1 MNIQERFSLRK
12 SAVGLVSV
20 SLLCAIYTSTVAA
33 DTVVTGMNEIIEES
47 QVKDEASIE
56 SEKNKSLE
64 GSNLEIVE
72 EIADNIPSPVIAE
85 GEVAVEMKVDGGTE
99 NVVSRNDKEVTTSEQ
114 NQIEVT
120 ETKEILNQTSY
131 QTESSEQRQ
140 IVWAHGIT
148 PPVMEQSGGF
158 VKEKYGDYLNYTAP
172 FEAGKGYYDTNKSL
186 NASFIDLNLCFAA
199 VSSNMV
205 HWWLEQNSSYVER
218 YLKEKNSTVNV
229 GENYAIT
236 DLRRYIDSFQDQ
248 QNSRV
253 FDMFKTYYGYRTNGF
268 VSDALVD
275 LFINGYKPKVQGG
288 VNLED
293 SQLVPDSRG
302 GFFYD
307 VFKEKKLTNRLFSGS
322 YERFGEDVRTVL
334 ESKGLL
340 GLTYRTL
347 GYATH
352 IVTVWGAEYDNQGKI
367 RAVYITDS
375 DDQQEQIGLKR
386 MGITRDASGNPRLN
400 NHVKNNSAGALLDY
414 VHTIR
419 LGQDLWEEYFNPLAK
434 AKETASQTLADTK
447 KALDLSIQGQS
458 ELPESMRLIYLEKL
472 NNLYNQGILSIQ
484 KAESSEM
491 LSGALENG
499 LNSLKSLDFPI
510 SKVGNALA
518 PDLPVGNRST
528 VSDVDSLSSQET
540 SSTNLEVDPEN
551 ASLIADGTNQ
561 LHFPVEVQTT
571 SSVEAEG
578 DNVFEQEADTLPII
592 IENKDEFGSELSRNM
607 QTSETDSL
615 VVVVEEDVKNDEVV
629 PVEELLESET
639 VESQRSELLS
649 GPIGMEE
656 VNVKEETQVAPV
668 VTEQPATSKTTT
680 VEASFDESASVES
693 ETVAQPA
700 PTSSPGRSA
709 LPVQPEVTEVA
720 SQEEDQVATTA
731 TEQPAT
737 SKTTTVEASLDE
749 PASVESETVAQ
760 PAPTSSP
767 GRSAIPVQ
775 PEVTEVASQE
785 EDQVATTVTEQP
797 ATSKTTTV
805 EASLDEPASA
815 ESETVAQPAPTSSP
829 GRSAIPVQPEVTEV
843 ASQEEDQVATTV
855 TEQSATAKTL
865 TVESSDEPVG
875 VESETVVKT
884 ELTSSPGRS
893 ALPVQPEVTEVAS
906 QEETQVATT
915 ATEQPATSKTTTVEA
930 SFDESA
936 SVESETVAQPAPTS
950 SPGRSALPVQ
960 PEVTEVASQEEDQV
974 ATTAT
979 EQPATSKTTTVEA
992 SLDEPASVESETV
1005 AQPAPTSSPG
1015 RSALPVQPEVTEVA
1029 SQEETQVATTVTE
1042 QSATAKTLT
1051 VESSDEPV
1059 GVESET
1065 VVKTELTS
1073 SPGRSALPVQPEVTE
1088 VASQEEDQVATTA
1101 TEQPA
1106 TSKTTTVEASLD
1118 EPASAESETVAQP
1131 APTSSPG
1138 RSAIPVQPEVTEVA
1152 SQEEDQVA
1160 TTVTEQSATAKTLTV
1175 ESSDEPV
1182 GVESE
1187 TVVKTELTSS
1197 PGRSALPVQPEVTE
1211 VASQEETQV
1220 ATTVTEQPATAKTLT
1235 VESSDEPVGVESET
1249 VAKPAPTSSPGR
1261 SAIPVQPEVASQEET
1276 QVATT
1281 ATEQPATAKTLT
1293 VESSDEPVGV
1303 ESETVAKP
1311 APTSSPGR
1319 SAIPVQPEVA
1329 SQEETQVATTVTEQP
1344 ATAKTLTVES
1354 SDEPVGVESES
1365 VAKNEATLVPVAE
1378 DIPVLPGHS
1387 AIRVAES
1394 VAKLSTISEKN
1405 KFVDAEVSS
1414 TLKVDSEEVANE
1426 SNAPQI
1432 EFLTEATTESIL
1444 AEADSSS
1451 ILTGTK
1457 VTQPNKL
1464 MSDLESTERILV
1476 PESRLLANVKI
1487 GISSQE
1493 IVLPEV
1499 PEREPQMS
1507 SIEMDKGYKETDLDE
1522 SAEPKVINN
1531 TRKYVQNS
1539 AAHSKI
1545 DTKQVLSVEQSSTT
1559 MTNASGKIV
1568 GISLLTLVLGSV
1580 WALLKKA
1587 SKKQ

>member
-56 SEKNKSLE
+56 SEKNESLE

-540 SSTNLEVDPEN
+540 SSTNLEVDTEN

-680 VEASFDESASVES
+680 VEASFDES
-693 ETVAQPA
+693 
-700 PTSSPGRSA
+700 
-709 LPVQPEVTEVA
+709 
-720 SQEEDQVATTA
+720 
-731 TEQPAT
+731 
-737 SKTTTVEASLDE
+737 
-749 PASVESETVAQ
+749 ASVESETVAQ

-906 QEETQVATT
+906 QEETQVAPVV
-915 ATEQPATSKTTTVEA
+915 TEQPATSKTTTVEA

-936 SVESETVAQPAPTS
+936 SV
-950 SPGRSALPVQ
+950 
-960 PEVTEVASQEEDQV
+960 
-974 ATTAT
+974 
-979 EQPATSKTTTVEA
+979 
-992 SLDEPASVESETV
+992 
-1005 AQPAPTSSPG
+1005 
-1015 RSALPVQPEVTEVA
+1015 
-1029 SQEETQVATTVTE
+1029 
-1042 QSATAKTLT
+1042 
-1051 VESSDEPV
+1051 
-1059 GVESET
+1059 
-1065 VVKTELTS
+1065 
-1073 SPGRSALPVQPEVTE
+1073 
-1088 VASQEEDQVATTA
+1088 
-1101 TEQPA
+1101 
-1106 TSKTTTVEASLD
+1106 
-1118 EPASAESETVAQP
+1118 ESETVAQP

-1160 TTVTEQSATAKTLTV
+1160 TTVTEQSATSKTTTV
-1175 ESSDEPV
+1175 EASLDEPASA
-1182 GVESE
+1182 ESE
-1187 TVVKTELTSS
+1187 TVAQPAPTSS

-1211 VASQEETQV
+1211 VASQEEDQV
-1220 ATTVTEQPATAKTLT
+1220 ATTV
-1235 VESSDEPVGVESET
+1235 
-1249 VAKPAPTSSPGR
+1249 
-1261 SAIPVQPEVASQEET
+1261 
-1276 QVATT
+1276 
-1281 ATEQPATAKTLT
+1281 TEQPATAKTLT

-1414 TLKVDSEEVANE
+1414 TLKVGSEEVANE

-1531 TRKYVQNS
+1531 TRKYGQNS

-1580 WALLKKA
+1580 WALLKK
-1587 SKKQ
+1587 SK

>member
-639 VESQRSELLS
+639 VENQRSELLS

-785 EDQVATTVTEQP
+785 EDQVATTVTEQ
-797 ATSKTTTV
+797 
-805 EASLDEPASA
+805 
-815 ESETVAQPAPTSSP
+815 
-829 GRSAIPVQPEVTEV
+829 
-843 ASQEEDQVATTV
+843 
-855 TEQSATAKTL
+855 SATAKTL

-906 QEETQVATT
+906 QEETQVAPVV
-915 ATEQPATSKTTTVEA
+915 TEQPATSKTTTVEA

-936 SVESETVAQPAPTS
+936 SV
-950 SPGRSALPVQ
+950 
-960 PEVTEVASQEEDQV
+960 
-974 ATTAT
+974 
-979 EQPATSKTTTVEA
+979 
-992 SLDEPASVESETV
+992 
-1005 AQPAPTSSPG
+1005 
-1015 RSALPVQPEVTEVA
+1015 
-1029 SQEETQVATTVTE
+1029 
-1042 QSATAKTLT
+1042 
-1051 VESSDEPV
+1051 
-1059 GVESET
+1059 
-1065 VVKTELTS
+1065 
-1073 SPGRSALPVQPEVTE
+1073 
-1088 VASQEEDQVATTA
+1088 
-1101 TEQPA
+1101 
-1106 TSKTTTVEASLD
+1106 
-1118 EPASAESETVAQP
+1118 ESETVAQP

-1160 TTVTEQSATAKTLTV
+1160 TTVTEQSATSKTTTV
-1175 ESSDEPV
+1175 EASLDEPASA
-1182 GVESE
+1182 ESE
-1187 TVVKTELTSS
+1187 TVAQPAPTSS

-1211 VASQEETQV
+1211 VASQEEDQV
-1220 ATTVTEQPATAKTLT
+1220 ATTV
-1235 VESSDEPVGVESET
+1235 
-1249 VAKPAPTSSPGR
+1249 
-1261 SAIPVQPEVASQEET
+1261 
-1276 QVATT
+1276 
-1281 ATEQPATAKTLT
+1281 TEQPATAKTLT

>member
-797 ATSKTTTV
+797 ATAKTLTVESSDEPVGVESESVAKTELTSSPGRSALPVQPEVTEVASQEETQVATTVTEQPATSKTTTV
-805 EASLDEPASA
+805 EASFDESASV

-875 VESETVVKT
+875 VESE
-884 ELTSSPGRS
+884 S
-893 ALPVQPEVTEVAS
+893 VA
-906 QEETQVATT
+906 
-915 ATEQPATSKTTTVEA
+915 
-930 SFDESA
+930 
-936 SVESETVAQPAPTS
+936 
-950 SPGRSALPVQ
+950 
-960 PEVTEVASQEEDQV
+960 
-974 ATTAT
+974 
-979 EQPATSKTTTVEA
+979 
-992 SLDEPASVESETV
+992 
-1005 AQPAPTSSPG
+1005 
-1015 RSALPVQPEVTEVA
+1015 
-1029 SQEETQVATTVTE
+1029 
-1042 QSATAKTLT
+1042 
-1051 VESSDEPV
+1051 
-1059 GVESET
+1059 
-1065 VVKTELTS
+1065 
-1073 SPGRSALPVQPEVTE
+1073 
-1088 VASQEEDQVATTA
+1088 
-1101 TEQPA
+1101 
-1106 TSKTTTVEASLD
+1106 
-1118 EPASAESETVAQP
+1118 
-1131 APTSSPG
+1131 
-1138 RSAIPVQPEVTEVA
+1138 
-1152 SQEEDQVA
+1152 
-1160 TTVTEQSATAKTLTV
+1160 
-1175 ESSDEPV
+1175 
-1182 GVESE
+1182 
-1187 TVVKTELTSS
+1187 KTELTSS

-1319 SAIPVQPEVA
+1319 SAIPV
-1329 SQEETQVATTVTEQP
+1329 
-1344 ATAKTLTVES
+1344 
-1354 SDEPVGVESES
+1354 
-1365 VAKNEATLVPVAE
+1365 
-1378 DIPVLPGHS
+1378 
-1387 AIRVAES
+1387 
-1394 VAKLSTISEKN
+1394 
-1405 KFVDAEVSS
+1405 
-1414 TLKVDSEEVANE
+1414 
-1426 SNAPQI
+1426 
-1432 EFLTEATTESIL
+1432 
-1444 AEADSSS
+1444 
-1451 ILTGTK
+1451 
-1457 VTQPNKL
+1457 
-1464 MSDLESTERILV
+1464 
-1476 PESRLLANVKI
+1476 
-1487 GISSQE
+1487 
-1493 IVLPEV
+1493 
-1499 PEREPQMS
+1499 
-1507 SIEMDKGYKETDLDE
+1507 
-1522 SAEPKVINN
+1522 
-1531 TRKYVQNS
+1531 
-1539 AAHSKI
+1539 
-1545 DTKQVLSVEQSSTT
+1545 
-1559 MTNASGKIV
+1559 
-1568 GISLLTLVLGSV
+1568 
-1580 WALLKKA
+1580 
-1587 SKKQ
+1587 

>member
-510 SKVGNALA
+510 SKVGNALV

-540 SSTNLEVDPEN
+540 SSTNLEVDTEN

-578 DNVFEQEADTLPII
+578 DYVFEQEADTLPII

-639 VESQRSELLS
+639 VENQRSELLS

-680 VEASFDESASVES
+680 VEASLDEPASAES

-720 SQEEDQVATTA
+720 SQEEDQVAT
-731 TEQPAT
+731 
-737 SKTTTVEASLDE
+737 
-749 PASVESETVAQ
+749 
-760 PAPTSSP
+760 
-767 GRSAIPVQ
+767 I
-775 PEVTEVASQE
+775 
-785 EDQVATTVTEQP
+785 
-797 ATSKTTTV
+797 
-805 EASLDEPASA
+805 
-815 ESETVAQPAPTSSP
+815 
-829 GRSAIPVQPEVTEV
+829 
-843 ASQEEDQVATTV
+843 V

-930 SFDESA
+930 SLDEPASA
-936 SVESETVAQPAPTS
+936 ESETVAQPAPTS

-974 ATTAT
+974 ATI
-979 EQPATSKTTTVEA
+979 
-992 SLDEPASVESETV
+992 
-1005 AQPAPTSSPG
+1005 
-1015 RSALPVQPEVTEVA
+1015 
-1029 SQEETQVATTVTE
+1029 VTE

-1059 GVESET
+1059 GVESE
-1065 VVKTELTS
+1065 S
-1073 SPGRSALPVQPEVTE
+1073 
-1088 VASQEEDQVATTA
+1088 VA
-1101 TEQPA
+1101 
-1106 TSKTTTVEASLD
+1106 
-1118 EPASAESETVAQP
+1118 
-1131 APTSSPG
+1131 
-1138 RSAIPVQPEVTEVA
+1138 
-1152 SQEEDQVA
+1152 
-1160 TTVTEQSATAKTLTV
+1160 
-1175 ESSDEPV
+1175 
-1182 GVESE
+1182 
-1187 TVVKTELTSS
+1187 KTELTSS

-1281 ATEQPATAKTLT
+1281 
-1293 VESSDEPVGV
+1293 
-1303 ESETVAKP
+1303 
-1311 APTSSPGR
+1311 
-1319 SAIPVQPEVA
+1319 
-1329 SQEETQVATTVTEQP
+1329 VTEQP

-1354 SDEPVGVESES
+1354 SDEPVGVESKS

-1414 TLKVDSEEVANE
+1414 TLKVGSEEVANE

-1531 TRKYVQNS
+1531 TRKYGQNS

-1580 WALLKKA
+1580 WALLKK
-1587 SKKQ
+1587 SK

>member
-56 SEKNKSLE
+56 SEKNESLE

-540 SSTNLEVDPEN
+540 SSTNLEVDTEN

-639 VESQRSELLS
+639 VENQRSELLS

-656 VNVKEETQVAPV
+656 VNVKEET
-668 VTEQPATSKTTT
+668 
-680 VEASFDESASVES
+680 
-693 ETVAQPA
+693 
-700 PTSSPGRSA
+700 
-709 LPVQPEVTEVA
+709 
-720 SQEEDQVATTA
+720 QVATTA

-785 EDQVATTVTEQP
+785 ED
-797 ATSKTTTV
+797 
-805 EASLDEPASA
+805 
-815 ESETVAQPAPTSSP
+815 
-829 GRSAIPVQPEVTEV
+829 
-843 ASQEEDQVATTV
+843 
-855 TEQSATAKTL
+855 
-865 TVESSDEPVG
+865 
-875 VESETVVKT
+875 
-884 ELTSSPGRS
+884 
-893 ALPVQPEVTEVAS
+893 
-906 QEETQVATT
+906 
-915 ATEQPATSKTTTVEA
+915 
-930 SFDESA
+930 
-936 SVESETVAQPAPTS
+936 
-950 SPGRSALPVQ
+950 
-960 PEVTEVASQEEDQV
+960 
-974 ATTAT
+974 
-979 EQPATSKTTTVEA
+979 
-992 SLDEPASVESETV
+992 
-1005 AQPAPTSSPG
+1005 
-1015 RSALPVQPEVTEVA
+1015 
-1029 SQEETQVATTVTE
+1029 QVATTVTE

-1160 TTVTEQSATAKTLTV
+1160 TIVTEQSATSKTLTV

-1187 TVVKTELTSS
+1187 SIAKTELTSS

-1211 VASQEETQV
+1211 VASQEEDQV
-1220 ATTVTEQPATAKTLT
+1220 ATTV
-1235 VESSDEPVGVESET
+1235 
-1249 VAKPAPTSSPGR
+1249 
-1261 SAIPVQPEVASQEET
+1261 
-1276 QVATT
+1276 
-1281 ATEQPATAKTLT
+1281 TEQPATAKTLT

-1365 VAKNEATLVPVAE
+1365 VAQPAPTSSPGRSAIPVQPEVTEVASQEEDQVATTVTEQSATAKTLTVESSDEPVGVESESVAKNEATLVPVAE

-1414 TLKVDSEEVANE
+1414 TLKVGSEEVANE

-1531 TRKYVQNS
+1531 TRKYGQNS

-1580 WALLKKA
+1580 WALLKK
-1587 SKKQ
+1587 SK